1 MLTNCARVLFK
12 GASGGVSDM
21 RKIIA
26 NTVCFKDESIA
37 EMRFILIML
46 SII

>member
-1 MLTNCARVLFK
+1 VLFK